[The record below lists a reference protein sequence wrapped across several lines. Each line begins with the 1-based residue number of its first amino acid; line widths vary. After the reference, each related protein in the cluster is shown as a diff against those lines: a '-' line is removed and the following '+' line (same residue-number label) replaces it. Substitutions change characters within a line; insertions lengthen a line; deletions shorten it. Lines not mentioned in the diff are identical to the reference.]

1 MSPTLE
7 CPCCGD
13 DAAVGEVSDGDALI
27 CGCPGWVTVDE
38 GDAYVSIDEGV
49 TCVPC
54 ALRERIA
61 ELEAELSEAY
71 DDARGLRECIREQ
84 SELNE
89 YLRENMDACG
99 EASMATHLDMMAQC
113 DAAEAEARR
122 LRDIMCQSLRI
133 ECTAECVAECTAEA
147 VDKRCSQCGGSGSVD
162 IERGFATVPCP
173 KCEEAK

>member
-1 MSPTLE
+1 VSNDDITATYMCGHYTERIAELE
-7 CPCCGD
+7 AELCDRRLAPRPYHEHCL
-13 DAAVGEVSDGDALI
+13 S
-27 CGCPGWVTVDE
+27 
-38 GDAYVSIDEGV
+38 
-49 TCVPC
+49 
-54 ALRERIA
+54 LRGRIA

>member
-1 MSPTLE
+1 MSNDDITATYM
-7 CPCCGD
+7 CGT
-13 DAAVGEVSDGDALI
+13 
-27 CGCPGWVTVDE
+27 CGKDLADQGQWLLCREHYT
-38 GDAYVSIDEGV
+38 
-49 TCVPC
+49 
-54 ALRERIA
+54 ERIA

-147 VDKRCSQCGGSGSVD
+147 VDKRCSQCGGEG
-162 IERGFATVPCP
+162 
-173 KCEEAK
+173 K

>member
-1 MSPTLE
+1 VSNDDITATYMCGTCGKDLADQGQWLLCREHYTERIAELE
-7 CPCCGD
+7 AELD
-13 DAAVGEVSDGDALI
+13 VVRLVED
-27 CGCPGWVTVDE
+27 
-38 GDAYVSIDEGV
+38 
-49 TCVPC
+49 
-54 ALRERIA
+54 ERIA